1 VKRGMRKEA
10 VGMRGKSEIDVEE
23 EEVCLFEVEGDYWIG
38 LLHWSCTGNNV
49 GMENHLVSLN

>member
-1 VKRGMRKEA
+1 MRKEA